1 MFADLSG
8 YTSLS
13 ERSDPEDVRAM
24 VDRCMHRLGD
34 VVDKFGGSVNQI
46 MGDGML
52 AVFGAPVAHEDDAER
67 AVRAALEMHACAAEH
82 VEDFGGLPLRIG
94 LQTGEV
100 MFAPV
105 GPKGRRE
112 QTVVGDVV
120 NTAARLQA
128 SAPRGGV
135 LVGEETWR
143 ATHGSVR
150 YEAVEPLSV
159 KGKKEPVPA
168 WLALETSVAPP
179 ERPVSAV
186 PMVGR
191 RRELDI
197 LRTTW
202 SRVITDLRPHLVTV
216 IGPAGIGKTRLCQEF
231 RAEIE
236 SEGARVLR
244 GRCLPY
250 GESTGYGA
258 FAQLVKST
266 AGIFETDAA
275 PEARHKLAARAGEIL
290 PESEAAAVASHLAVL
305 MGLGEAELVTERQVL
320 FFSAR
325 HFVEA
330 LAAEEP
336 TVFAFEDTHWAEP
349 SLLDLVEFLAARV
362 RDAPVMFLSSARPE
376 LFDDRPGWG
385 GGLPA
390 YTALR
395 IEALPDGQAEELAT
409 HLLPESERTEAMLER
424 MAEVAGGNPLFI
436 EELASSLAEGTTD
449 PTRALPTSVKAIV
462 AARLDALQPNE
473 RRVLLD
479 ASVVGKT
486 FWRGVLAHLGGESGL
501 DDAID
506 ALEARDFVRGERI
519 SRIEGD
525 AEFSFRHML
534 IREVAYS
541 TLSRATRRQRHAEVA
556 RFAEETAGDRSGELA
571 PILGYHWREAGE
583 SERAVEYFLVAAEQ
597 AGRGWAKREAVLLYG
612 QAIELLGPDDPRR
625 RQARMR
631 QAVAHQAAMHLNYG
645 DAPQPSGG

>member
-1 MFADLSG
+1 
-8 YTSLS
+8 
-13 ERSDPEDVRAM
+13 
-24 VDRCMHRLGD
+24 
-34 VVDKFGGSVNQI
+34 
-46 MGDGML
+46 
-52 AVFGAPVAHEDDAER
+52 
-67 AVRAALEMHACAAEH
+67 
-82 VEDFGGLPLRIG
+82 
-94 LQTGEV
+94 
-100 MFAPV
+100 
-105 GPKGRRE
+105 
-112 QTVVGDVV
+112 
-120 NTAARLQA
+120 
-128 SAPRGGV
+128 V

-159 KGKKEPVPA
+159 KGKQEPVPA
-168 WLALETSVAPP
+168 WLAIETVVGPA

-191 RRELDI
+191 QGELEL

-202 SRVITDLRPHLVTV
+202 KRVVADRRPHLVTV

-231 RAEIE
+231 RVEVEA
-236 SEGARVLR
+236 EGARVLR

-258 FAQLVKST
+258 FAQLVKAV

-275 PEARHKLAARAGEIL
+275 PDARHKLAARSRELL
-290 PESEAAAVASHLAVL
+290 PESEADAVASHLAVL
-305 MGLGEAELVTERQVL
+305 LGLGEAELVTDRQVL

-325 HFVEA
+325 RFVEA
-330 LAAEEP
+330 VAGEEP
-336 TVFAFEDTHWAEP
+336 TVFGFEDTHWAEP

-362 RDAPVMFLSSARPE
+362 RDAPAMFLSSARPE

-395 IEALPDGQAEELAT
+395 VEALPDKQAEELAT
-409 HLLPESERTEAMLER
+409 YLLPESARTEVMFER
-424 MAEVAGGNPLFI
+424 LTEVAGGNPLFI

-449 PTRALPTSVKAIV
+449 PSRALPTSVKAIV
-462 AARLDALQPNE
+462 AARLDALPPDE

-486 FWRGVLAHLGGESGL
+486 FWRGVLAHLGGDSGL
-501 DDAID
+501 DEALD
-506 ALEARDFVRGERI
+506 ALEARDFVGRERA

-525 AEFSFRHML
+525 VELSFRHML
-534 IREVAYS
+534 LREVAYS

-556 RFAEETAGDRSGELA
+556 RFAEATAGDRSGELA
-571 PILGYHWREAGE
+571 PILGYHWREAGD
-583 SERAVEYFLVAAEQ
+583 SDRAVEYFLVAAEQ